1 MGSPRQTFAGETRL
15 TRQCR
20 WPRAAEG
27 RSASHFKIYPSLLE
41 QPRPCLSPQARR
53 RRRRRRRRTQRSWD
67 SLLPP
72 RNISGP
78 TPNPNP
84 NAFPSVVDLSAA
96 VFRYEPFK
104 KTETFQEGDED
115 LKPSFPFWRA
125 ESASSQLVFK
135 LSLVKT
141 ISPVPQCPQLS
152 KEEREGTFKE
162 VWEASRLT
170 LGRLFIFLHKTHWVF
185 LTHNSC
191 AMMHKRQLWS
201 KFKIKKCKIC
211 RGQDQSA
218 IGLYHYPT
226 LHILSSIPGGSTNQC

>member
-41 QPRPCLSPQARR
+41 QPRPCLSLEA
-53 RRRRRRRRTQRSWD
+53 RRRRRRRTQRSWD

-78 TPNPNP
+78 NP
-84 NAFPSVVDLSAA
+84 NAFPSVVDLSAT

-115 LKPSFPFWRA
+115 LKPSF
-125 ESASSQLVFK
+125 
-135 LSLVKT
+135 
-141 ISPVPQCPQLS
+141 
-152 KEEREGTFKE
+152 TF
-162 VWEASRLT
+162 
-170 LGRLFIFLHKTHWVF
+170 
-185 LTHNSC
+185 
-191 AMMHKRQLWS
+191 
-201 KFKIKKCKIC
+201 
-211 RGQDQSA
+211 
-218 IGLYHYPT
+218 
-226 LHILSSIPGGSTNQC
+226 

>member
-41 QPRPCLSPQARR
+41 QPRPCLSPQARKEKEKEEDAEKLGQSSSSEKYFR
-53 RRRRRRRRTQRSWD
+53 
-67 SLLPP
+67 PH
-72 RNISGP
+72 
-78 TPNPNP
+78 PNPNP

-170 LGRLFIFLHKTHWVF
+170 PGRLFIFLHKTHWVF

-201 KFKIKKCKIC
+201 KFKIQKCKIC
-211 RGQDQSA
+211 RCQDQSA

>member
-15 TRQCR
+15 SRLCR

-41 QPRPCLSPQARR
+41 QPRPCLPPQERW
-53 RRRRRRRRTQRSWD
+53 RRRRRRTQRSHRD
-67 SLLPP
+67 SLLSP

-78 TPNPNP
+78 TQPNP
-84 NAFPSVVDLSAA
+84 NAFTSVVDLSSA

-104 KTETFQEGDED
+104 KTEPFQEGDGD

-125 ESASSQLVFK
+125 EYASSQLVFK

-141 ISPVPQCPQLS
+141 ISPVPPCPTLS
-152 KEEREGTFKE
+152 RELEREGTFKE

-170 LGRLFIFLHKTHWVF
+170 PGRLFIFLHKTHWVF

-201 KFKIKKCKIC
+201 KFKIQSCKIC
-211 RGQDQSA
+211 RCQDQSA
-218 IGLYHYPT
+218 IGIYVYLT